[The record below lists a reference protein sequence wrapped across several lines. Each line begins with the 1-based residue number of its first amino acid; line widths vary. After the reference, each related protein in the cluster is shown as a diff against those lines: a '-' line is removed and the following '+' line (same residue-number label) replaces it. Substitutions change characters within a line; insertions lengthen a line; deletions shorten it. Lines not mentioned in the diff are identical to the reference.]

1 MKYRI
6 RMEYTHGSETAVLNG
21 SADDICNITMS
32 AHNGITKLT
41 LNSKKEISIQSFRI
55 ILPYT
60 FSKDCRIFANG
71 FQSWTDTREYMPN
84 EKMDGLSKV
93 VEAYINSPAA
103 QFTGL
108 NRAANSPAK
117 REYSTAFHTDMSAA
131 VSARNLSA
139 L

>member
-60 FSKDCRIFANG
+60 FSKDCRIL
-71 FQSWTDTREYMPN
+71 Q
-84 EKMDGLSKV
+84 
-93 VEAYINSPAA
+93 
-103 QFTGL
+103 
-108 NRAANSPAK
+108 
-117 REYSTAFHTDMSAA
+117 TAFRAGRILANICLMKNGRPEQSG
-131 VSARNLSA
+131 
-139 L
+139 